1 MRQWTGKRYWLIG
14 ASEGLGRA
22 VAEKLSAV
30 GTELV
35 LSARSADRLNE
46 LAESLP
52 GKASVVTMDISD
64 NDSVVAAAQEV
75 GEVDGVVF
83 LAGVYWPQSAR
94 EWVADEVN
102 QMVDINFTGAVR
114 VFGQVVPKMV
124 AKDAGHIVMTG
135 SLSGFRGVPG
145 AIGYG
150 ASKAG
155 CMSLAESMY
164 YDLKNTGVDVQCIN
178 PGYVRTRLTDKNS
191 ITMPFIME
199 PEEAAMHFFDGMNSR
214 RFKKNF
220 PWGFGAFFR
229 STMFMP
235 DWMYYR
241 IFG

>member
-1 MRQWTGKRYWLIG
+1 MRQWTGKRYWLVG